1 MNKLFLETFMFEIKK
16 YILFGG
22 IILSTVVSF
31 PSSIAASVFNL
42 VIILWIISEIIGGT
56 IIPNLRRKNAKIKRK
71 DKSSAYIIFA
81 SIFISIII
89 AYYFNSNNIA
99 MLPDWIFYIGITL
112 MILGILLRQW
122 SIYVL
127 GRFFSGVVGTQKD
140 QKVIDNG
147 PYRYVRHP
155 SYTGALL
162 ILIGIG
168 LSVQSWGAVITLM
181 VIFILAYGYRIYI
194 EEKALI
200 SQLGE
205 EYIKYTKRTKR
216 IIPYII

>member
-1 MNKLFLETFMFEIKK
+1 M
-16 YILFGG
+16 
-22 IILSTVVSF
+22 STVVSF

-42 VIILWIISEIIGGT
+42 VIILWILSEIIGGT
-56 IIPNLRRKNAKIKRK
+56 IIPQLRRGKAKIERK
-71 DKSSAYIIFA
+71 DRNSAYIIFA
-81 SIFISIII
+81 SIFISIIV
-89 AYYFNSNNIA
+89 AYYFNGNNIA
-99 MLPDWIFYIGITL
+99 MLPNWVFYIGITL

-122 SIYVL
+122 SIYIL

-140 QKVIDNG
+140 QKVIDNV
-147 PYRYVRHP
+147 PYRYVLHP

-181 VIFILAYGYRIYI
+181 AIFTIAYGYRIYI

-200 SQLGE
+200 SKLGE
-205 EYIKYTKRTKR
+205 EYIKYAEKTKR